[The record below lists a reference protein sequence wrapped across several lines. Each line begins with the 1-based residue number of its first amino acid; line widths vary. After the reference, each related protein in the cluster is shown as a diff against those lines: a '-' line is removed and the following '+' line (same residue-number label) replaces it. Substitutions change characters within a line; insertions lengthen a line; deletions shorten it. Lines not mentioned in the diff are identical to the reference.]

1 MVSKP
6 WIAWCNYMDLST
18 VRSLRQSTTVR
29 LVIGAMIF
37 ACLGGLV
44 RIRFSIIQDVPDDAF
59 MKFNHADDLQLLSPS
74 QSPLTLPSSQSP
86 LALPSMQSP
95 QDIHAAQPQIAPKEK
110 FLVPVLS
117 NYLGANNQ
125 LMEYMSAAVIARAT
139 GRTLC
144 LQPLFRGPLKH
155 EGRTSIKNRE
165 GTISMEN
172 QFDTEELSK
181 FVRVASMSRCKAIE
195 FGWSFVKWR
204 STADIARD
212 MGGMD
217 SDCAAI
223 SGLFPGNG
231 WRGAFLA
238 VSAYLNPSSCIADA
252 VSGLQVLAFG
262 SLHNPFL
269 AIHWRFEESN
279 CKGHDLGL
287 CFVRCGDG
295 SIVSSGLHSVAMLDW
310 SKKARHCSSL
320 IRGVL
325 VRKQDMI
332 SAILEK
338 VREQNVS
345 NVYLATDGWI
355 RGSHE
360 QMLVA
365 EVVRTLR
372 AKGLNVAGLWKIRGV
387 PNFSD
392 GGYFNPLTAVTE
404 LGLVNSCKAK
414 PHFLSFIE
422 QEMCAKAKAFLGSGE
437 STWSLRVFY
446 KRLATRKAAEV
457 IKSKRQNL
465 YSKGPWIHDIVSEAL
480 LSDQHSSGI
489 ICRYSSYY
497 NLSKT
502 KFTIETFKDEQPDG
516 WLDLEACEKRIGK
529 GGQCKIAECI

>member
-1 MVSKP
+1 ME
-6 WIAWCNYMDLST
+6 N
-18 VRSLRQSTTVR
+18 
-29 LVIGAMIF
+29 
-37 ACLGGLV
+37 
-44 RIRFSIIQDVPDDAF
+44 
-59 MKFNHADDLQLLSPS
+59 
-74 QSPLTLPSSQSP
+74 
-86 LALPSMQSP
+86 
-95 QDIHAAQPQIAPKEK
+95 QIAPKEK

-117 NYLGANNQ
+117 SYLGTNNQ
-125 LMEYMSAAVIARAT
+125 LVEYMSAAVIARAT

-155 EGRTSIKNRE
+155 EGGTSIKNRE
-165 GTISMEN
+165 GTISMGSR
-172 QFDTEELSK
+172 FDMKQLSK
-181 FVRVASMSRCKAIE
+181 FVRVASMTRCVRTCKRKVDAIWKLRDNRTSHIYGLSSQQSYEPKAIE
-195 FGWSFVKWR
+195 LGWSFVKWR

-217 SDCAAI
+217 SECAAI

-238 VSAYLNPSSCIADA
+238 VSAYLNPSSCISDA
-252 VSGLQVLAFG
+252 VSGLQVRAFG

-269 AIHWRFEESN
+269 SVHWRFEESN

-295 SIVSSGLHSVAMLDW
+295 SIVSSGLHSVARLDW
-310 SKKARHCSSL
+310 SKEARHCSSL
-320 IRGVL
+320 LRGVL
-325 VRKQDMI
+325 VTKQDMI

-338 VREQNVS
+338 VREQHVS

-372 AKGLNVAGLWKIRGV
+372 AKGLNVAGLWKIGGV

-392 GGYFNPLTAVTE
+392 GAYFNPLTAVTE
-404 LGLVNSCKAK
+404 LGLVNSCKMK
-414 PHFLSFIE
+414 PYFLSFIE
-422 QEMCAKAKAFLGSGE
+422 QEMCVRAKAFLGSGE
-437 STWSLRVFY
+437 STWSLTVFY
-446 KRLATRKAAEV
+446 KRLATRRAAQV

-465 YSKGPWIHDIVSEAL
+465 YPKGPWIHDIVSEAL
-480 LSDQHSSGI
+480 LSDQHASGG
-489 ICRYSSYY
+489 ICRYSGFY
-497 NLSKT
+497 NLRKT
-502 KFTIETFKDEQPDG
+502 NFTIQTFKDEQPDG

-529 GGQCKIAECI
+529 GGQCTIAACI